1 VSARSLEADDAPLV
15 ERLIDEY
22 PFKPYR
28 NYRLLSRQRQSR
40 VMHAEITGTLQAADG
55 FGLVVERNE
64 AGAIALGKRLP
75 WDSTFFGVPMG
86 RIEYLLRS
94 ANADR
99 ETVRAAVQS
108 ALDRFRA
115 IGISHVAIRLDVGDA
130 DTLTIVEDEGFRL
143 MDAIVTYI
151 SHPKQPPPRAPKE
164 LGIVRP
170 FVDDDLEQVLEITRE
185 AFRDFRGRFQ
195 ADPHLPRDR
204 SEAFYAEWARKC
216 CSGEMAERTLVADS
230 GGRQLI
236 GWASVRRAEP
246 VTSVGGVGVSSGSL
260 GACRPERPGAYAGLI
275 ATIASENHAAG
286 VLTEAQTQN
295 ANFPMIRV
303 LEAVGAQYVRAEYTF
318 HAWLD

>member
-1 VSARSLEADDAPLV
+1 VSARSLDADDALV
-15 ERLIDEY
+15 ERLIEQY

-28 NYRLLSRQRQSR
+28 NYRLLSRQRQSK
-40 VMHAEITGTLQAADG
+40 VMHAEVDATLRAPDG
-55 FGLVVERNE
+55 FGLVVERS
-64 AGAIALGKRLP
+64 AAAAIAFGKRLS

-94 ANADR
+94 SDADR
-99 ETVRAAVQS
+99 ATVRAAVQS

-115 IGISHVAIRLDVGDA
+115 LGICHVAIRLDVGDA
-130 DTLTIVEDEGFRL
+130 ETLTIVEDEGFRL

-151 SHPKQPPPRAPKE
+151 SHPKQPPPRAPKAVG
-164 LGIVRP
+164 LIRP
-170 FVDDDLEQVLEITRE
+170 FVDGDLDQVLEITRD
-185 AFRDFRGRFQ
+185 AFQDFRGRFQ

-204 SEAFYAEWARKC
+204 SEEFYLEWARKC
-216 CSGEMAERTLVADS
+216 CSGEMAERTLVADG

-275 ATIASENHAAG
+275 SAIATENHAAG